1 VRRSL
6 RRAGVATSA
15 VMVALL
21 GISVGAGATPWHGSV
36 GHVHN
41 DRLAAPHPVWIG
53 PVSSIPS
60 FQSSRKGGPSSLF
73 APPIPLSK
81 GAKRVIANSSTTV
94 SYGSSLYQTVTVYPA
109 PTTGAP
115 LVILV
120 HGGGWDSKVGS
131 DQLPTEAK
139 DLQDAGFAVFDVNYD
154 TMPRSHG
161 AFPLEIDD
169 VVNATA
175 WAIAH
180 ADLYGADP
188 TNVEMIGGSAG
199 GQLVA
204 MAAEE
209 LNAAAPGTVRSIVT
223 LSGALDFVLKME
235 DIQDGLVRGYD
246 AIHSQ
251 EALGCRLKDGTCTVA
266 LETRW
271 SPAEQVNSGDCPAKA
286 LIINSS
292 HEAEPVDQANSM
304 TSALD
309 AGGCMAT
316 ELIRDG
322 HGHSFAYWNSV
333 KAEVAMFVS
342 AN

>member
-1 VRRSL
+1 VRRFL
-6 RRAGVATSA
+6 WRAGVATSA
-15 VMVALL
+15 VVVALV
-21 GISVGAGATPWHGSV
+21 GISVGAGAKPRHGSV
-36 GHVHN
+36 SHVHN
-41 DRLAAPHPVWIG
+41 DRLAALHPVLTG
-53 PVSSIPS
+53 PVSGIPS
-60 FQSSRKGGPSSLF
+60 FQPSRKGGPSSLLV
-73 APPIPLSK
+73 PLIPHLK
-81 GAKRVIANSSTTV
+81 GTERAVANSSTTA
-94 SYGSSLYQTVTVYPA
+94 SYGSSPYQTVTVYPA

-120 HGGGWDSKVGS
+120 HGGGWDSTVGY
-131 DQLPTEAK
+131 DQLPTEAI
-139 DLQDAGFAVFDVNYD
+139 DLENAGFAVFDVNYD
-154 TMPRSHG
+154 TMPRSYG

-169 VVNATA
+169 VVNATS

-180 ADLYGADP
+180 ADSYGADP

-235 DIQDGLVRGYD
+235 DIQDGRVRGYD
-246 AIHSQ
+246 ATHSQ
-251 EALGCRLKDGTCTVA
+251 EALGCRLKDDTCTVA
-266 LETRW
+266 LETQW
-271 SPAEQVNSGDCPAKA
+271 SPAEQVTSGDCPADA

-292 HEAEPVDQANSM
+292 DEREPVDQANSM

-309 AGGCMAT
+309 ASGCRVT
-316 ELIRDG
+316 EIIRDG
-322 HGHSFAYWNSV
+322 HEHSFAYWNSV
-333 KAEVAMFVS
+333 KAVVAMFVS

>member
-1 VRRSL
+1 
-6 RRAGVATSA
+6 
-15 VMVALL
+15 M
-21 GISVGAGATPWHGSV
+21 
-36 GHVHN
+36 
-41 DRLAAPHPVWIG
+41 
-53 PVSSIPS
+53 
-60 FQSSRKGGPSSLF
+60 
-73 APPIPLSK
+73 
-81 GAKRVIANSSTTV
+81 
-94 SYGSSLYQTVTVYPA
+94 SYGSSPYQTETVYPA
-109 PTTGAP
+109 PAGAP

-120 HGGGWDSKVGS
+120 HGDGWESKLGY
-131 DQLPTEAK
+131 DYLPTEAI

-169 VVNATA
+169 VVNATS

-180 ADLYGADP
+180 ADSYGADP

-235 DIQDGLVRGYD
+235 DIQDGVVRGYD
-246 AIHSQ
+246 ATHSQ
-251 EALGCRLKDGTCTVA
+251 EALGCWLRDGTCTVA
-266 LETRW
+266 LETQW
-271 SPAEQVNSGDCPAKA
+271 SPAEHVDSGDCPANA

-309 AGGCMAT
+309 ASGCMAT

-322 HGHSFAYWNSV
+322 REHSFAYWNSV
-333 KAEVAMFVS
+333 KAEVTMFVS